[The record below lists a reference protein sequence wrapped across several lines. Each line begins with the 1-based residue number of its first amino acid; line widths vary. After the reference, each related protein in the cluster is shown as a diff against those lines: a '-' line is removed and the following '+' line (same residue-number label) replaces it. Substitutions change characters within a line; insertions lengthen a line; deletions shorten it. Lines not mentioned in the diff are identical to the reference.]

1 MYTNLQQQTALIK
14 QSQGYTLLEW
24 LCVVQTISVRTW
36 KVESQLQSL
45 CTFDEDMTMEEA
57 AAPFLPERLTGT
69 ALLAVVLRNGKYILS
84 HVTFN
89 RIKLVLVIYTLKK
102 LP

>member
-1 MYTNLQQQTALIK
+1 
-14 QSQGYTLLEW
+14 
-24 LCVVQTISVRTW
+24 
-36 KVESQLQSL
+36 
-45 CTFDEDMTMEEA
+45 MEEA

-69 ALLAVVLRNGKYILS
+69 ALLAVVLCNGKYILS